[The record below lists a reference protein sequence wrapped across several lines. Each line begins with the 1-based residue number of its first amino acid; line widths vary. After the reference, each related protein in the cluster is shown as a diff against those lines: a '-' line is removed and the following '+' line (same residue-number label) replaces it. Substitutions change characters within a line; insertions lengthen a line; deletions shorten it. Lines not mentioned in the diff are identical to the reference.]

1 MKDYKEMDKL
11 VFEFGDDIKYFAKN
25 HGGTM
30 PPAIKTQLQDLMFTS
45 FAKEIDAITEREELE
60 IKYKKKFYN
69 KLLHAK
75 LKLAKRDRADA
86 WFDKVF
92 QKYFN
97 RGILEH
103 LLVYGVRFL
112 YNKDLFV
119 PKRLFVEIN
128 NDALLAQFT
137 AAACEYF
144 GWSIQTE
151 PVDEPIT
158 DEEPTTDNEQ
168 QTQETTATADD
179 TKQSD
184 EPAACEQQPNEPQ
197 EQTEGMEQATE
208 EQETVDD
215 DAADEDTEA
224 ATSLISEK
232 KSSYWDGRRKG
243 KK

>member
-11 VFEFGDDIKYFAKN
+11 VFDFGDDIKYFAQT

-75 LKLAKRDRADA
+75 LKLAKRDKADA

-103 LLVYGVRFL
+103 LLVYGVKFL
-112 YNKDLFV
+112 YKKELFV
-119 PKRLFVEIN
+119 PKRLFSQIN
-128 NDALLAQFT
+128 NDELLAQFT
-137 AAACEYF
+137 AAACEYL
-144 GWSIQTE
+144 GWAIASD
-151 PVDEPIT
+151 PV
-158 DEEPTTDNEQ
+158 EEPTVDEKQSTENEQ
-168 QTQETTATADD
+168 EQEETADADEKTAT
-179 TKQSD
+179 SD
-184 EPAACEQQPNEPQ
+184 ENGTVNEPQ
-197 EQTEGMEQATE
+197 PQEQIDTQGATE
-208 EQETVDD
+208 PETSEDVAEDD
-215 DAADEDTEA
+215 GEDENA
-224 ATSLISEK
+224 SPKSEK
-232 KSSYWDGRRKG
+232 KPSYWEGRRKG
-243 KK
+243 SK

>member
-11 VFEFGDDIKYFAKN
+11 VFEFGDDIKYFAQN

-128 NDALLAQFT
+128 NDELLAQFT

-151 PVDEPIT
+151 PADEPT
-158 DEEPTTDNEQ
+158 AEETQPTENEQ
-168 QTQETTATADD
+168 EQKETAVADEKTAT
-179 TKQSD
+179 SD
-184 EPAACEQQPNEPQ
+184 ENGTVSEPQPQ
-197 EQTEGMEQATE
+197 EQTDDKEQATE
-208 EQETVDD
+208 EGEAVED

-224 ATSLISEK
+224 AISPIGEK
-232 KSSYWDGRRKG
+232 KASYWDGRRKG
-243 KK
+243 QK

>member
-137 AAACEYF
+137 ASACEYF

-151 PVDEPIT
+151 PVDEH
-158 DEEPTTDNEQ
+158 
-168 QTQETTATADD
+168 TADD
-179 TKQSD
+179 VTQVEQVSAPAEKTDEQAETPSEAKPETKAAEPRFCKECKSCQVDENGQCYCDKYDVDLDESD
-184 EPAACEQQPNEPQ
+184 ADSICCCEQDDFFGES
-197 EQTEGMEQATE
+197 E
-208 EQETVDD
+208 EQ
-215 DAADEDTEA
+215 
-224 ATSLISEK
+224 
-232 KSSYWDGRRKG
+232 
-243 KK
+243 

>member
-11 VFEFGDDIKYFAKN
+11 VFAFGDDIKYFAQN

-103 LLVYGVRFL
+103 LLVYGIRFL

-119 PKRLFVEIN
+119 PKRLFTQIN
-128 NDALLAQFT
+128 NDELLGQFT
-137 AAACEYF
+137 VCACEYL
-144 GWSIQTE
+144 GWAIANE
-151 PVDEPIT
+151 AAD
-158 DEEPTTDNEQ
+158 EPTTDERQSTDTEQ
-168 QTQETTATADD
+168 EQEETTVQAENSTESKENEAT
-179 TKQSD
+179 D
-184 EPAACEQQPNEPQ
+184 EPQPQ
-197 EQTEGMEQATE
+197 EQATE
-208 EQETVDD
+208 QKESPEQEATE
-215 DAADEDTEA
+215 AAAEDEAEA
-224 ATSLISEK
+224 ATSPTGK
-232 KSSYWDGRRKG
+232 KKASYWEGRRKG
-243 KK
+243 QK